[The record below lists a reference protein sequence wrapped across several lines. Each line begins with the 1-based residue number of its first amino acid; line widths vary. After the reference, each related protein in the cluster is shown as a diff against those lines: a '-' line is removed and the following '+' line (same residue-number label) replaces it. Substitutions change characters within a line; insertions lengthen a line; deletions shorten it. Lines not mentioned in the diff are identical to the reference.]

1 MSDFLAIRSPWSAR
15 SAFELAREGHAQQLQ
30 QPLRFFVGLG
40 SGDDAHLKAAKPVD
54 LVVVDLGKCELLA
67 QPERVVATAVERPG
81 RDAAEVADAWEGQPS
96 QTLEEVPHALAT
108 QRDLGAD
115 GVARA
120 QPELGNGL

>member
-54 LVVVDLGKCELLA
+54 LVVVDLRERELLA
-67 QPERVVATAVERPG
+67 QPERVVATSVERLG
-81 RDAAEVADAWEGQPS
+81 RDTAEVADARQSQSS
-96 QTLEEVPHALAT
+96 QTLEKVPHALAT
-108 QRDLGAD
+108 QGDL
-115 GVARA
+115 
-120 QPELGNGL
+120 